1 MVTQLIQR
9 KMQLGKYIIDF
20 LIVLSIVVAGLCF
33 YFFYVYAT
41 ESIKAMEKDPKV
53 IEYNQLRKKHFN
65 LN

>member
-1 MVTQLIQR
+1 METQHSQR

-33 YFFYVYAT
+33 CFFYVYAT
-41 ESIKAMEKDPKV
+41 ESINAMKKDPKV

>member
-1 MVTQLIQR
+1 
-9 KMQLGKYIIDF
+9 MQLGKYIIDF

-33 YFFYVYAT
+33 CFFYVYAVK
-41 ESIKAMEKDPKV
+41 SIKAMEKDPKV

>member
-1 MVTQLIQR
+1 METQHSRR

-53 IEYNQLRKKHFN
+53 IEYNQIRKKHFN

>member
-1 MVTQLIQR
+1 MVTQLIQK

-20 LIVLSIVVAGLCF
+20 IVILAIAVALVCLS
-33 YFFYVYAT
+33 FFYAHIVK
-41 ESIKAMEKDPKV
+41 SIKAMEKNPKV

>member
-20 LIVLSIVVAGLCF
+20 LIILAIVVAGVCF

-53 IEYNQLRKKHFN
+53 IEYNQIRKKHFN

>member
-1 MVTQLIQR
+1 METQHSQR

-53 IEYNQLRKKHFN
+53 IEIDSLRRKHFN
-65 LN
+65 LK

>member
-1 MVTQLIQR
+1 METQHSQR
-9 KMQLGKYIIDF
+9 KMKLGKYIIDF

-41 ESIKAMEKDPKV
+41 ESIDAMKKDPKV

-65 LN
+65 LK

>member
-1 MVTQLIQR
+1 METQHSLR

-20 LIVLSIVVAGLCF
+20 LIILSIVVAGLCF

-53 IEYNQLRKKHFN
+53 IEYNQIRKKHFN

>member
-1 MVTQLIQR
+1 METQHSQR

-33 YFFYVYAT
+33 CFFYVYAT

-53 IEYNQLRKKHFN
+53 IEYNQIRKKHFN

>member
-1 MVTQLIQR
+1 METQHSQR

-53 IEYNQLRKKHFN
+53 IEYNQIRKKHFN

>member
-1 MVTQLIQR
+1 
-9 KMQLGKYIIDF
+9 MQLGKYIIDF
-20 LIVLSIVVAGLCF
+20 LIVLSIVLAGLCF

-41 ESIKAMEKDPKV
+41 ESIKAMKKDPKV

>member
-1 MVTQLIQR
+1 METQHSQR

-20 LIVLSIVVAGLCF
+20 IIILSIVVAGLCF
-33 YFFYVYAT
+33 FFFYVYAT

-65 LN
+65 